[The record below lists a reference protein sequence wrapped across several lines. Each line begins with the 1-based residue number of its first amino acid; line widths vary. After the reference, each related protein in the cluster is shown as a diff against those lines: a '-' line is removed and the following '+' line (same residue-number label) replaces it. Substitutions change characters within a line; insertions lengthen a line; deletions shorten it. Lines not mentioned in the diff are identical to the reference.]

1 MPFERGSI
9 FIVKGC
15 VVLFPFAVSF
25 TAPTWS
31 PVTLPARIDWDK
43 MPELPGPDEAGQDEE
58 PPAFSSEREA
68 FEWHYRRHP
77 RFGDRVALSQVAKEI
92 GERVDLQW
100 GTARTYA
107 LQVTAA
113 DAMSEALD
121 ATRELDGERA

>member
-1 MPFERGSI
+1 M
-9 FIVKGC
+9 
-15 VVLFPFAVSF
+15 VLDA
-25 TAPTWS
+25 APLPGAATVIAE
-31 PVTLPARIDWDK
+31 PVTGRGTVPIAPA
-43 MPELPGPDEAGQDEE
+43 PDQEHQQDEE
-58 PPAFSSEREA
+58 PPAFASKREA

-77 RFGDRVALSQVAKEI
+77 QFGDRAALSQVAKEI

-121 ATRELDGERA
+121 ATRELDGERS